1 VITLIGENG
10 SSQSPSVAD
19 LQTWANTY
27 GLNHPVVAD
36 AGWGV
41 TFDYAVGYSISLP
54 SMHLLG
60 PGMEVLA
67 VSTWITEQDVI
78 DALP

>member
-1 VITLIGENG
+1 MITLIAENA
-10 SSQSPSVAD
+10 SSQAPSVAD

-27 GLNHPVVAD
+27 DIHHPVVAD
-36 AGWGV
+36 PGWNI

-54 SMHLLG
+54 SMHLIG
-60 PGMEVLA
+60 PGMEVLE